1 MKLKSG
7 KEITEEEIIE
17 IQNTVA
23 NEDLRQ
29 DILELTGYP
38 TPENARDMRKIWIDM
53 LSDPQLEK
61 VRAKAEKRITQDY
74 WVKRFSVQA
83 DGLKEFLSQLQE
95 FNFVSGFVDGKHYT
109 YEVVGD
115 QIRLVNG
122 CAGFPARLFAAYLKK
137 NVVYT
142 FILDDKPVTPIG
154 VRVDIGKNEAEIT
167 FRFN

>member
-7 KEITEEEIIE
+7 KELTEDELIE

-38 TPENARDMRKIWIDM
+38 TPENARDMRKIWMGLLGDK
-53 LSDPQLEK
+53 QFEK
-61 VRAKAEKRITQDY
+61 ARATAEEKAVREY
-74 WVKRFSVQA
+74 WTGRFAIHA
-83 DGLKEFLSQLQE
+83 DGFKEFLAQLDE
-95 FNFVSGFVDGKHYT
+95 FNFVSGSVDGKHYT

-115 QIRLVNG
+115 QIKLVNG

-154 VRVDIGKNEAEIT
+154 VKVDVRKNEAEIT

>member
-1 MKLKSG
+1 MILKNG
-7 KEITEEEIIE
+7 KELNEEELIE

-61 VRAKAEKRITQDY
+61 ARAKAEKRITQDY

-137 NVVYT
+137 NVLYT
-142 FILDDKPVTPIG
+142 FTLDEKPVTPIG
-154 VRVDIGKNEAEIT
+154 VKVDVRRNEAEIT